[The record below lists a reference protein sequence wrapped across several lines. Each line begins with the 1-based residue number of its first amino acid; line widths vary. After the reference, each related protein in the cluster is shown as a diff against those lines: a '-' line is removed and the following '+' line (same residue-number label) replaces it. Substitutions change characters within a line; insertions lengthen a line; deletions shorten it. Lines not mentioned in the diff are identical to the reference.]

1 MSTLPHG
8 ALVFVG
14 LPFGTAPVEWML
26 LKHSADGFET
36 HLAMATVSHAP
47 PGHTTK
53 GTKGETVLQLRFQ
66 WVKNMRSIATR
77 LRRPCSVSTTEHLLL
92 HWEGSRGPYLERI
105 GLAGICTR
113 QQSRQSRTRQGTTV
127 LKSEIIQKQR
137 RQCI

>member
-1 MSTLPHG
+1 MPS
-8 ALVFVG
+8 
-14 LPFGTAPVEWML
+14 W
-26 LKHSADGFET
+26 T
-36 HLAMATVSHAP
+36 HHE
-47 PGHTTK
+47 K
-53 GTKGETVLQLRFQ
+53 GRKGKQCFSLRFQ

-127 LKSEIIQKQR
+127 LKSEIIQKATPAMHIIPR
-137 RQCI
+137 CCLVGTGSRIFESWTSGSKSENKSENVI